1 MSAMHTAASG
11 GSAGAQRG
19 GRSVGRSLAMVLM
32 LVAASLLAGCRGVA
46 REDVVAWRDALKVA
60 TEQSRVTF
68 EATNELVDRSRFAWL
83 VKQPAISEEL
93 VRPALDGASV
103 ERWNQTLRALTD
115 YATAIELLLAPET
128 SAAVG
133 ESVRAIG
140 GRIGTAANTRAIKTD
155 GPLSLAIG
163 RISER
168 LVQVNAG
175 STARHIMLE
184 ADPDVRAV
192 LNQLSDMLL
201 LERGDVRAGVVETI
215 RVTRNNEIATIEEEF
230 RDAPLQERYGVTER
244 YIGALRRRD
253 QSVLVVLSLRDALQS
268 LAATH
273 ALVASGRPADARG
286 IVEQMQRDLLEA
298 RSLIQASR

>member
-1 MSAMHTAASG
+1 MASERRLARATVLGRAA
-11 GSAGAQRG
+11 
-19 GRSVGRSLAMVLM
+19 LMVVVVLG
-32 LVAASLLAGCRGVA
+32 VCVLAGCRGVA
-46 REDVVAWRDALKVA
+46 REDVVSWREALKVA
-60 TEQSRVTF
+60 TEQSRATF
-68 EATNELVDRSRFAWL
+68 EATNEQVDRSRFAWL

-103 ERWNQTLRALTD
+103 ARWNAALRALTD

-128 SAAVG
+128 SAEVG
-133 ESVRAIG
+133 ESVRAVGGHIG
-140 GRIGTAANTRAIKTD
+140 DAANTRAIKSD
-155 GPLSLAIG
+155 GPLSVAIG

-175 STARHIMLE
+175 STARQIMLE

-192 LNQLSDMLL
+192 LKQLSDMLL

-230 RDAPLQERYGVTER
+230 RDAPTQERWAVTER

-286 IVEQMQRDLLEA
+286 IVEQMRRDLSEVRA
-298 RSLIQASR
+298 LIQTSR